1 MVLAGSGKG
10 KSTVFRLLIRAVT
23 RLETRLEEEYR
34 LLLIQYKKDIT
45 SWKIEHKNAEK
56 MYRQVC
62 DLSPE
67 NLLRLETLE
76 ILNACTGREPEK
88 PIRKRFTIS
97 DTTSEA
103 LRKELGLEYPN
114 LVIASDEAGGNLR
127 VICIAKHRGLIPSGA
142 EIELQLSEHP
152 VRVMPSRMP
161 DWVS

>member
-1 MVLAGSGKG
+1 
-10 KSTVFRLLIRAVT
+10 VFH
-23 RLETRLEEEYR
+23 LENRLEEEYR
-34 LLLIQYKKDIT
+34 LQLIQYKKELT
-45 SWKIEHKNAEK
+45 SWKIEHKSAEK
-56 MYRQVC
+56 RYRQVC
-62 DLSPE
+62 DLSPK
-67 NLLRLETLE
+67 NPLRLEALE

-88 PIRKRFTIS
+88 PVRKRFTIS
-97 DTTSEA
+97 DATSEA

-161 DWVS
+161 DWGFWG